1 MQRRGAARGSS
12 LLLALALLAM
22 GVAVEGKRHRGA
34 HNSNN
39 HYTVDAP
46 STAGVV
52 GAAMGH
58 TALMSE
64 LEDETSRLQ
73 SALGGFIWV
82 WVYGW
87 VGLDQ
92 FVDRWI
98 GSFICTYTRKLLKLP
113 TNPHQPPKTTVQ
125 IPRDLFRPEGYSHK
139 EALFGIPVYGGT
151 IAERLY
157 YANTTRMC
165 SAPTAEEVAK
175 WKSPYILMVDRGDC
189 TFVTKVGGLVVV
201 CGVYNYDGPTD
212 PSTNPTK

>member
-58 TALMSE
+58 TALMGE

-113 TNPHQPPKTTVQ
+113 TNPHQPPK
-125 IPRDLFRPEGYSHK
+125 INSPNPPRPLPAGGLLPQGG
-139 EALFGIPVYGGT
+139 ALRHPGLRRDHRRAALLRQHHAHVLGPDRGGGGQV
-151 IAERLY
+151 
-157 YANTTRMC
+157 
-165 SAPTAEEVAK
+165 EVALH
-175 WKSPYILMVDRGDC
+175 SDGRPRGLHLRNQGWW
-189 TFVTKVGGLVVV
+189 VGGGLW
-201 CGVYNYDGPTD
+201 GVRL
-212 PSTNPTK
+212 